1 MSILKWTAVA
11 ASDFSQSPVLRRNL
25 ATFTTGAYVRIDAN
39 GGNVGLKT
47 SGSLS
52 QIAAFTKTTTA
63 ARIEIA
69 PGPITGL
76 KLLDPAVNTLPPLN
90 EDGRKGGWLAYS
102 CQFENG
108 SEDHIYL
115 RLRDGYTADMMDG
128 IWRALWPVLRED
140 CLKEAAS
147 PEAKAAMNAMVWTV
161 SKKSSS
167 AVFVLNAAGQALHV
181 NAAGRDMLESGNLIK
196 ETPTGLVC
204 NTQQQTSVLQKAVRA
219 CLVEGT
225 DSDTDFILFL
235 DAAAACG
242 LGRIPVSIT
251 RYQTSAEAMPLVVMI
266 IPQQPNREHMERL
279 ALKMG
284 LTPSEA
290 RVAALMQTG
299 LSNRAAAQIAGLKE
313 QTFNTYSKRVLA
325 KLNMG
330 CRAEM
335 AHMLT
340 WQASVGRAS

>member
-1 MSILKWTAVA
+1 MNALRWTAVA

-39 GGNVGLKT
+39 GGNIGLKT
-47 SGSLS
+47 SGSVP
-52 QIAAFTKTTTA
+52 QFGGCIKTSTA
-63 ARIEIA
+63 SRIEVA
-69 PGPITGL
+69 AGPITGL
-76 KLLDPAVNTLPPLN
+76 DLLDLDVSTLPPLS
-90 EDGRKGGWLAYS
+90 EDGRKGAWLAYL
-102 CQFENG
+102 CRFANG

-128 IWRALWPVLRED
+128 ILHALWPVLRED
-140 CLKEAAS
+140 CLKEAVS

-161 SKKSSS
+161 SRKTAS
-167 AVFVLNAAGQALHV
+167 AVFVLNAAGQVLHV
-181 NAAGRDMLESGNLIK
+181 NASGRDMLEQGDLIK
-196 ETPTGLVC
+196 ETTAGLVC
-204 NTQQQTSVLQKAVRA
+204 GTQQQTNVLQKAVRT
-219 CLVEGT
+219 CLIEGT
-225 DSDTDFILFL
+225 DNDTDFILFL
-235 DAAAACG
+235 EAAAGG
-242 LGRIPVSIT
+242 LGRIPVSMS
-251 RYQTSAEAMPLVVMI
+251 RYQTSIDAMPLVVVI

-299 LSNRAAAQIAGLKE
+299 LPNRAAAQIAGLKE